1 MYITSSS
8 NKMEI
13 LNSIQPLMFLTMSK
27 NSNNGNN
34 YLLTLL
40 VILLP
45 YISKVFPLH
54 VFYDKIYNY
63 LTTDN
68 DYVSVN
74 IQTHEIPILRGCS
87 SIPLTKLIYS
97 KNFLSVIYF
106 INNNCNIKFNSLTEI
121 MTNNSELMNKWRD
134 EEEKIEKNDYM
145 LMPIENE
152 KILIS
157 EKYEIYFEL
166 KHIPEKK
173 EHENSKNSNA
183 IIINKKNFI
192 IILSKKKNN
201 SLNSMKIINDFIEEC
216 INEYDNLL
224 NITLKDKRQYI
235 FEYKGNEN
243 EGDEMKLKFNQ
254 YLMEHN
260 KDLNTN
266 IFFEGK
272 DKLIKY
278 INPFVYEEGVKM
290 NIGEEKYKRAGFTFK
305 SGLMFHGYPGCG
317 KTSTI
322 KAILKYTNRHG
333 IIINLSKVKTC
344 QELEL
349 LFRNRIINKRELL
362 GKQLC
367 FILEDCDAFENNI
380 IKSRE
385 LVNEN
390 FNEHMNDLSVKNEVK
405 PLSNIIDFTKYSI
418 INTFKDDDKI
428 NLSCFLNILDG
439 IIELHGVMIIMT
451 TNYPEK
457 IDSALIRPGRF
468 DFKHEFKK
476 C

>member
-145 LMPIENE
+145 LMTIENE
-152 KILIS
+152 KILKS
-157 EKYEIYFEL
+157 EKYEIYF
-166 KHIPEKK
+166 
-173 EHENSKNSNA
+173 
-183 IIINKKNFI
+183 
-192 IILSKKKNN
+192 
-201 SLNSMKIINDFIEEC
+201 
-216 INEYDNLL
+216 
-224 NITLKDKRQYI
+224 
-235 FEYKGNEN
+235 
-243 EGDEMKLKFNQ
+243 
-254 YLMEHN
+254 
-260 KDLNTN
+260 
-266 IFFEGK
+266 
-272 DKLIKY
+272 
-278 INPFVYEEGVKM
+278 
-290 NIGEEKYKRAGFTFK
+290 
-305 SGLMFHGYPGCG
+305 
-317 KTSTI
+317 
-322 KAILKYTNRHG
+322 
-333 IIINLSKVKTC
+333 
-344 QELEL
+344 
-349 LFRNRIINKRELL
+349 
-362 GKQLC
+362 
-367 FILEDCDAFENNI
+367 
-380 IKSRE
+380 
-385 LVNEN
+385 
-390 FNEHMNDLSVKNEVK
+390 
-405 PLSNIIDFTKYSI
+405 
-418 INTFKDDDKI
+418 
-428 NLSCFLNILDG
+428 
-439 IIELHGVMIIMT
+439 
-451 TNYPEK
+451 
-457 IDSALIRPGRF
+457 
-468 DFKHEFKK
+468 
-476 C
+476 